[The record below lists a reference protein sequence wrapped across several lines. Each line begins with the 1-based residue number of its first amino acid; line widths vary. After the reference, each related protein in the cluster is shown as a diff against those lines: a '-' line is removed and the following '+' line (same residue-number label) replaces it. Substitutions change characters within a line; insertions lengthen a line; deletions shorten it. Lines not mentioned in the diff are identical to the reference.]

1 MELEGL
7 QPCPGEESFLGKGV
21 WGERWDG
28 EIPLIGNSD
37 TGVVGLVVMGLQCA
51 GQYREGFRC
60 NFFPL
65 SAGPPKLV
73 HSAVPKTSRPMV
85 AAFDYNPKENS
96 PNMDVE
102 VTAVIRCPVMGNGWQ
117 VLPRS
122 DICFLIFPQAEL
134 PFRAGDVITVFGNM
148 DDDGFYYVRPL
159 LGKEGVY
166 TLLYSGSPAGWA

>member
-7 QPCPGEESFLGKGV
+7 QPCSGKESFLGKGV

-28 EIPLIGNSD
+28 ETPLIWNDD
-37 TGVVGLVVMGLQCA
+37 TGVVGLVATGLQCG
-51 GQYREGFRC
+51 GQSREGFRC

-73 HSAVPKTSRPMV
+73 HSAVLKTSRPMV

-102 VTAVIRCPVMGNGWQ
+102 VTAFIRCPVMRNGWQ
-117 VLPRS
+117 V
-122 DICFLIFPQAEL
+122 FPSL
-134 PFRAGDVITVFGNM
+134 T
-148 DDDGFYYVRPL
+148 YV
-159 LGKEGVY
+159 
-166 TLLYSGSPAGWA
+166 S

>member
-7 QPCPGEESFLGKGV
+7 QPCPGEESFLGKGI

-28 EIPLIGNSD
+28 ETPLIWNVD
-37 TGVVGLVVMGLQCA
+37 TGEVGLVATGLQCG
-51 GQYREGFRC
+51 GQSREGFRY

-73 HSAVPKTSRPMV
+73 HSAVLKTSRPMV

-102 VTAVIRCPVMGNGWQ
+102 VTAFIRCPVMGNGWQ
-117 VLPRS
+117 VLPS
-122 DICFLIFPQAEL
+122 L
-134 PFRAGDVITVFGNM
+134 T
-148 DDDGFYYVRPL
+148 YV
-159 LGKEGVY
+159 
-166 TLLYSGSPAGWA
+166 S